1 LLITSYFGES
11 LKKACGVCDNCL
23 KSKKEAS
30 GKNIPEGLE
39 SDRKWILTYLKNGAL
54 PVQDLVECLRPLAPA
69 EALRIIQFSL
79 EMGEIHYNAA
89 DELATG
95 SA

>member
-1 LLITSYFGES
+1 MQ
-11 LKKACGVCDNCL
+11 
-23 KSKKEAS
+23 SKKEAS

-39 SDRKWILTYLKNGAL
+39 SERKLILTYLKNGPL
-54 PVQDLVECLRPLAPA
+54 PVQDLVECLRPIASQ
-69 EALRIIQFSL
+69 EALRIIQYCL
-79 EMGEIHYNAA
+79 EMGEIHYTAA

>member
-1 LLITSYFGES
+1 LITSYFGES
-11 LKKACGVCDNCL
+11 LQRSCGICDHCL
-23 KSKKEAS
+23 QRKKEAS

-39 SDRKWILTYLKNGAL
+39 AERKLILTYLKNGPL
-54 PVQDLVECLRPLAPA
+54 SVQDLVECLRPLASN

-89 DELATG
+89 DELAIG